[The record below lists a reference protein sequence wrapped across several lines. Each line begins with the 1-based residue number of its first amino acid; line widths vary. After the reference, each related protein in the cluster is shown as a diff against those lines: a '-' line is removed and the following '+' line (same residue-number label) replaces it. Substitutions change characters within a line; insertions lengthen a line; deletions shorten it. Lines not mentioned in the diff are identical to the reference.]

1 MSIATES
8 STASAHLR
16 QVRRQL
22 RRRLAR
28 IRRSMRAHLFWE
40 GLAWTAAA
48 CVAFV
53 AASLAIDRAIRPEL
67 PSRLVLLFV
76 GVVGVATVAWRLLI
90 RPMWLKL
97 DELDLAEL
105 LDRRRPGVGQRLT
118 NVLQLP
124 ELLERGKID
133 GSPAMIEAAVADDA
147 AALEKINLRATLN
160 APRRRKLEAV
170 LIGAAALVAAFCLLF
185 PSVAALWAKRWL
197 AGSTIRWPQH
207 TYLNILGLDSSA

>member
-1 MSIATES
+1 MSTVIEPTV
-8 STASAHLR
+8 ASDRLR

-28 IRRSMRAHLFWE
+28 VRRSMRAHLFWE
-40 GLAWTAAA
+40 GLTWTVAA

-53 AASLAIDRAIRPEL
+53 AASLAIDRVFRPEL
-67 PSRLVLLFV
+67 PSRLVLLFL

-90 RPMWLKL
+90 QPLWLRL

-133 GSPAMIEAAVADDA
+133 GSPAMIEAAVLDDA
-147 AALEKINLRATLN
+147 QALERIDLRATLN

-197 AGSTIRWPQH
+197 AGSTIRWP
-207 TYLNILGLDSSA
+207 